1 MQSKDIKE
9 VATKL
14 QTLGELKFEN
24 LSWIYSKCS
33 SFNNEVKLVF
43 EVKRDFDYRV
53 ENRLTS
59 CQIERP
65 KIELY
70 NVTCTK
76 TPLRQPSVVV

>member
-1 MQSKDIKE
+1 MPSKDIKAKVE
-9 VATKL
+9 R
-14 QTLGELKFEN
+14 E
-24 LSWIYSKCS
+24 
-33 SFNNEVKLVF
+33 FNNEVKPVF

-76 TPLRQPSVVV
+76 TPSIETAFGGCLALKAGSPEP